1 MHKLIKE
8 EIMRKFVLLI
18 LAAIMTLGFTIGCE
32 PERQPE
38 EPMDPPP
45 AERPLDE
52 QPPRGGEGPEGQ
64 EQQY

>member
-1 MHKLIKE
+1 MKRL
-8 EIMRKFVLLI
+8 FLLI
-18 LAAIMTLGFTIGCE
+18 FATIMTLGFAIGCE

-45 AERPLDE
+45 AERPYE
-52 QPPRGGEGPEGQ
+52 GTEPGEGPEGPEGQ

>member
-1 MHKLIKE
+1 MKRL
-8 EIMRKFVLLI
+8 FLLI
-18 LAAIMTLGFTIGCE
+18 LATIMTLGFAIGCE

-45 AERPLDE
+45 AERPYE
-52 QPPRGGEGPEGQ
+52 GTEPGEGPEGQ